1 MDQIPLPLLLDGAT
15 GSELLRRGMPAG
27 SCAEAWVLQHPEVL
41 LELQR
46 AYVSAGAEV
55 LLAPTFGANAVR
67 LEEHGLPGKVEEYN
81 LRLVELS
88 RQAAGGKAL
97 VAGDL
102 APTGKFIEPFGEYTF
117 EKLVDVYTEQA
128 AALEKAGV
136 DLFLVETTMTMPEA
150 RAAVLAIRSVSER
163 PVLVSFTC
171 DENGR
176 TLSGTDVLAA
186 LIVMQGMGVS
196 AFGLNCSSGPDR
208 MLEQI
213 RRLSP
218 YARIPL
224 LAKPN
229 AGLPEMVDGRAVYHC
244 PPEEFASYT
253 RALAEAGVRVFGGCC
268 GTTPAHIAAL
278 KAAVDAIDFA
288 AFPAVEHDPDVIPCA
303 SETEARFIT
312 PDVDVGEEIQ
322 CSSDL
327 MEDILEAEE
336 ERPQGALKIE
346 IMEEDDLE
354 LFAEN
359 QYVIKDPLC
368 ISTDVPELLEGA
380 LRLFQGRAFWDGT
393 QELDSAFLEQMRD
406 RYGLIL
412 L

>member
-88 RQAAGGKAL
+88 RQAAGGKVL

-136 DLFLVETTMTMPEA
+136 DLFLAETTMTMPEA

-218 YARIPL
+218 YARVPL

-278 KAAVDAIDFA
+278 KAALDAIDFA

>member
-218 YARIPL
+218 YARVPL

-336 ERPQGALKIE
+336 ERPVGALKIE
-346 IMEEDDLE
+346 VLDTDDLE
-354 LFAEN
+354 IFARE
-359 QYVIKDPLC
+359 QYAVRDALC
-368 ISTDVPELLEGA
+368 LWSDVPELLEGA
-380 LRLFQGRAFWDGT
+380 LRAYQGRAFYDGT
-393 QELDSAFLEQMRD
+393 AELEPEFLARMSEK
-406 RYGLIL
+406 YGLIL

>member
-88 RQAAGGKAL
+88 RQAAGGKVL

-136 DLFLVETTMTMPEA
+136 DLFLVETTMTMAEA

-218 YARIPL
+218 YARVPL

-393 QELDSAFLEQMRD
+393 QELDGAFLEQMRD

>member
-218 YARIPL
+218 YARVPL

-278 KAAVDAIDFA
+278 KAALDAIDFA

>member
-196 AFGLNCSSGPDR
+196 AFGLNCASGPDR

-218 YARIPL
+218 YARVPL

-278 KAAVDAIDFA
+278 KAALDAIDFA

-393 QELDSAFLEQMRD
+393 QELDGAFLEQMRD

>member
-102 APTGKFIEPFGEYTF
+102 TPTGKFIEPFGEYTF

-218 YARIPL
+218 YARVPL

-393 QELDSAFLEQMRD
+393 QELDGAFLEQMRD

>member
-218 YARIPL
+218 YARVPL

-278 KAAVDAIDFA
+278 KAALDAIDFA

-393 QELDSAFLEQMRD
+393 QELDGAFLEQMRD

>member
-81 LRLVELS
+81 LRLLELS

-218 YARIPL
+218 YARVPL

-278 KAAVDAIDFA
+278 KAALDAIDFA

-393 QELDSAFLEQMRD
+393 QELDGAFLEQMRD

>member
-88 RQAAGGKAL
+88 RQAAGGKVL

-136 DLFLVETTMTMPEA
+136 DLFLAETTMTMPEA

-218 YARIPL
+218 YARVPL

-393 QELDSAFLEQMRD
+393 QELDGAFLEQMRD

>member
-27 SCAEAWVLQHPEVL
+27 SCAQAWVRQHPAL
-41 LELQR
+41 LPPLPR
-46 AYVSAGAEV
+46 ASLSHGAEV

-88 RQAAGGKAL
+88 RQAAGGKVL

-218 YARIPL
+218 YARVPL

-278 KAAVDAIDFA
+278 KAALDAIDFA

-393 QELDSAFLEQMRD
+393 QELDGAFLEQMRD